1 MKLPVVYVDNHVL
14 VVDKPAGML
23 SQEDRTKDEDVLSIA
38 KQWVKIEYEKPGAV
52 YLGLVHRLDRPASG
66 LMVLARTSKAA
77 ARLSEQFKNR
87 TVTKTYLAL
96 VEGAPVKGDVYEDW
110 LQKWDETVR
119 VVEADKKGA
128 KKAKLTI
135 LDVRKIGNYS
145 LVRIELATGRAHQI
159 RVQLAARKFPIV
171 GDFRYGSR
179 THHPG
184 KNLALHAGR
193 LKIEHPTK
201 KETMVFTS
209 EVPSA
214 WPAEA
219 REYAS
224 QMLSKS

>member
-1 MKLPVVYVDNHVL
+1 MNLPVVYVDNHVL

-23 SQEDRTKDEDVLSIA
+23 SQEDRTQDRDVLSIA

-87 TVTKTYLAL
+87 TVKKTYLAY
-96 VEGAPVKGDVYEDW
+96 VEGAPTVGDVYEDW

-119 VVEADKKGA
+119 VVEAEKKGA
-128 KKAKLTI
+128 KLAKLTI
-135 LDVRKIGNYS
+135 QEVRKFGAYS
-145 LVRIELATGRAHQI
+145 LVRIELSTGRAHQI
-159 RVQLAARKFPIV
+159 RVQLASRKFPIV

-179 THHPG
+179 TRHPG

-193 LKIEHPTK
+193 LAIEHPTK
-201 KETMVFTS
+201 KDSMVFTS
-209 EVPSA
+209 ELPDA
-214 WPAEA
+214 WPADVREA
-219 REYAS
+219 GS
-224 QMLSKS
+224 KMLRQ